1 MRGFFF
7 ILLLT
12 LCSYGNSEKP
22 SNKIILLDSGIDP
35 AFQAL
40 IYFKESPFY
49 TSGLPFA
56 IGTYD
61 ANRSFKEVEF
71 FKATIS
77 KSAHEFLI
85 NQDAMKLYDL
95 KNNGVA
101 KAVYDCLDKCIAE
114 AVERGLMSCNCETDN

>member
-12 LCSYGNSEKP
+12 LCSCGNSEKP

-61 ANRSFKEVEF
+61 ANRSFK
-71 FKATIS
+71 
-77 KSAHEFLI
+77 
-85 NQDAMKLYDL
+85 
-95 KNNGVA
+95 
-101 KAVYDCLDKCIAE
+101 
-114 AVERGLMSCNCETDN
+114 

>member
-1 MRGFFF
+1 MEGFFCYYQKKPLNF
-7 ILLLT
+7 
-12 LCSYGNSEKP
+12 YSEKR
-22 SNKIILLDSGIDP
+22 
-35 AFQAL
+35 FRT
-40 IYFKESPFY
+40 KESPFY

-101 KAVYDCLDKCIAE
+101 KAVYDC
-114 AVERGLMSCNCETDN
+114 